1 MPETEFNTIRCG
13 GAAYWLRSRRG
24 VLDRK
29 RLYIRAFELAS
40 SGQHIDCITIV
51 SALAA
56 EGFTVATLETWKT
69 FFFPSKPRG
78 KFAGKPILHPEMLT
92 RRYSFVPVYVTI
104 WIAVVACATMALVS
118 PASTLFAASGY

>member
-1 MPETEFNTIRCG
+1 MARRASGALSHGGSFWVVWNQMPETEFNTIRCG

-56 EGFTVATLETWKT
+56 EGFTDAAEALADERLRSQLRTICQQHWRPDRARRATGHT
-69 FFFPSKPRG
+69 
-78 KFAGKPILHPEMLT
+78 APIHPDRE
-92 RRYSFVPVYVTI
+92 
-104 WIAVVACATMALVS
+104 
-118 PASTLFAASGY
+118 